1 LQILNKND
9 YLAPIWVTPERV
21 GPAPDGRVDDR
32 IVPMGYQQF
41 KQAVRRHFQK
51 NFRSIFVAEVVP
63 FEQSVYASHSNPTGA
78 LFVEVSRGFVVG
90 NFWPKPPRELVG
102 MEKLL

>member
-1 LQILNKND
+1 MNKND
-9 YLAPIWVTPERV
+9 YLAPVWVTPERV
-21 GPAPDGRVDDR
+21 GNAPDGRIDDR

-41 KQAVRRHFQK
+41 KRAVKRHFKK

-63 FEQSVYASHSNPTGA
+63 FDKSEYATMPNPIGA
-78 LFVEVSRGFVVG
+78 LYVEVSRGFVVG
-90 NFWPKPPRELVG
+90 NYWPKPPTELAG